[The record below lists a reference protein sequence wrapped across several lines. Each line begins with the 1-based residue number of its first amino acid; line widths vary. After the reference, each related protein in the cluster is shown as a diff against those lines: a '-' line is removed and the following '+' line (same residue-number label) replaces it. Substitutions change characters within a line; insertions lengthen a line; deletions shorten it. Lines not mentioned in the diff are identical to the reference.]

1 MLTSISNK
9 DKKLRIPFPPSPPK
23 KKKRNP
29 WNILVTR
36 RINNSSPLPYVSLS
50 NDSPFCLKKK
60 RKNHSRKRLFK
71 RIKTK
76 DWEKNKH
83 NTTNER
89 IKPLFPHYLSSPS
102 FPSFVSSKR
111 KKIKKGRKNFCPN
124 FVRVRHG
131 MSRPR
136 EEEDQDP
143 FPYNVSLKNAGTGR
157 TVCPFSRRVPAL

>member
-9 DKKLRIPFPPSPPK
+9 DKKLRIPFPPPRK
-23 KKKRNP
+23 KKKRN
-29 WNILVTR
+29 ITR
-36 RINNSSPLPYVSLS
+36 RINNSSPHVSLS

-60 RKNHSRKRLFK
+60 KEKIIHEKDYSKGLKRTIEKKTSTIRMRESNHY
-71 RIKTK
+71 
-76 DWEKNKH
+76 
-83 NTTNER
+83 
-89 IKPLFPHYLSSPS
+89 PHTLSPPP

>member
-9 DKKLRIPFPPSPPK
+9 DKKLRIPFPPPRK
-23 KKKRNP
+23 KKKRN
-29 WNILVTR
+29 ITR

-71 RIKTK
+71 RIKTN

-89 IKPLFPHYLSSPS
+89 IKPLSPHYLSPPP